1 MQFYYHQREISQI
14 IPQILYYLEANPALE
29 TIDDAIAYIDNQ
41 TASSETYQNNL
52 NAFRNYV
59 KQFNTILLSTADEQG
74 QPSSRQISFVTLN
87 DVPNIWYFG
96 TDPEAP
102 KVSELD
108 LGRVR
113 NLYATHE

>member
-1 MQFYYHQREISQI
+1 MDKRYTDALSASNRWLQFYYHQREISQI

-59 KQFNTILLSTADEQG
+59 KQFNTILAKYGGRTGTA
-74 QPSSRQISFVTLN
+74 I
-87 DVPNIWYFG
+87 
-96 TDPEAP
+96 
-102 KVSELD
+102 
-108 LGRVR
+108 
-113 NLYATHE
+113 